1 MVAPAG
7 FEPAST
13 GPEPVML
20 GLYTTGLQTNFYPRK
35 LKSCHPADRPRAQNG
50 LNDEEREEE

>member
-20 GLYTTGLQTNFYPRK
+20 GLYTTGLQANLTK
-35 LKSCHPADRPRAQNG
+35 
-50 LNDEEREEE
+50 